1 LLYLALAGPLAALAL
16 MLLMQRIES
25 WLQARRL
32 RRRVDPD
39 ARS

>member
-1 LLYLALAGPLAALAL
+1 LRYLALAGPFAALAI

-25 WLQARRL
+25 CLQGRRL
-32 RRRVDPD
+32 GRRVDPD